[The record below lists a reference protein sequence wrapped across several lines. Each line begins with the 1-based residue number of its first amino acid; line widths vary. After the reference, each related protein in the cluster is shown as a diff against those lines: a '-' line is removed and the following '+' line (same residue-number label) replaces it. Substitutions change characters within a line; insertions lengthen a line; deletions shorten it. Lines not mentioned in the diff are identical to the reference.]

1 MQIHIHS
8 KYIHLKEEILKIPNN
23 NYNTL
28 HTFCNNR
35 NIVQQIKIGDSTF
48 VVKRYKVPNIANR
61 IIYTFFRKSKARRAY
76 DNALKILRYGVSTPF
91 PVAYI
96 ETKKK
101 TLFHTG
107 YFISEYMSH
116 PTLAHYN
123 EKKTSYDDSNRL
135 KEDFLNFTIE
145 LHEKNILPLDYNT
158 GNIFYYKDKESGR
171 YKFALTD
178 INRATFGKF
187 PKYRSMLSFAQIGI
201 SPKNLVDVITEY
213 SSRRKLDLEAS
224 LFVVLYYRIRRRL
237 RIFLKQQM
245 KRILST
251 SKQRLFDTN
260 KIEETTTKN
269 SVG

>member
-1 MQIHIHS
+1 MFIHIHP
-8 KYIHLKEEILKIPNN
+8 KYIYLKEEISKIPDNC
-23 NYNTL
+23 YECL
-28 HTFCNNR
+28 HTFCNSR
-35 NIVQQIKIGDSTF
+35 NIVEQTKIGDGVF
-48 VVKRYKVPNIANR
+48 VVKRYKVPNFANR
-61 IIYTFFRKSKARRAY
+61 IVYTFFRKSKARRAY
-76 DNALKILRYGVSTPF
+76 DNALKILRFGVNTPF

-96 ETKKK
+96 ETKRKGI
-101 TLFHTG
+101 FHTG
-107 YFISEYMSH
+107 YFISEYMSY

-123 EKKTSYDDSNRL
+123 EAEMGDEEKNIF

-145 LHEKNILPLDYNT
+145 LHEKNILPLDYNI

-224 LFVVLYYRIRRRL
+224 LFIVLYYRIKRRV

-245 KRILST
+245 KRILSNP
-251 SKQRLFDTN
+251 KQRCLDADNIKEAT
-260 KIEETTTKN
+260 
-269 SVG
+269 

>member
-1 MQIHIHS
+1 MFIHVHP
-8 KYIHLKEEILKIPNN
+8 KYIYLKEEISKIPDNC
-23 NYNTL
+23 YECL
-28 HTFCNNR
+28 HTFCNSR
-35 NIVQQIKIGDSTF
+35 NIVEQTKIGDGVF
-48 VVKRYKVPNIANR
+48 VVKRYKVPNFANR
-61 IIYTFFRKSKARRAY
+61 IVYTFFRKSKARRAY
-76 DNALKILRYGVSTPF
+76 DNALKILRFGVSTPF

-96 ETKKK
+96 ETKRKGF
-101 TLFHTG
+101 FHTG

-123 EKKTSYDDSNRL
+123 EAEMGDEEKNIF

-145 LHEKNILPLDYNT
+145 LHEKNILPLDYNI

-178 INRATFGKF
+178 INRAT
-187 PKYRSMLSFAQIGI
+187 IGI

-224 LFVVLYYRIRRRL
+224 LFIVLYYRIKRRV

-245 KRILST
+245 KRILSNP
-251 SKQRLFDTN
+251 KQRCLDADNIKEAT
-260 KIEETTTKN
+260 
-269 SVG
+269 